1 MSYIYGWIYG
11 NNVAIAGFVKNDY
24 DFFFYLSIWI
34 VLGGK
39 LQTTTKKP
47 IDNEGFRGYVSQL
60 NIYSRS
66 LSFTTEIP
74 EIYTNPRQ
82 IFDNTI
88 LRWNEF
94 VLYKGVQPS
103 YPSKASRYG
112 CATGTNCVKNGMI
125 ALKNYHG
132 TKYV

>member
-1 MSYIYGWIYG
+1 MNPVFLKLVMNS
-11 NNVAIAGFVKNDY
+11 
-24 DFFFYLSIWI
+24 FYFSIWI

-39 LQTTTKKP
+39 LQTSTKNP
-47 IDNEGFRGYVSQL
+47 INNEGFRGYVSQL

-74 EIYTNPRQ
+74 DIYTSPRQ
-82 IFDNTI
+82 IFDSTI

-103 YPSKASRYG
+103 YPSRASRNG
-112 CATGTNCVKNGMI
+112 CTTGTNCVKNGMI
-125 ALKNYHG
+125 PLKNYHG
-132 TKYV
+132 TKQPLTMSLQCITI